1 MESKD
6 DMVKGLPS
14 QYVLV
19 LLPCYKHDCIHQL
32 CGKSKPEKER
42 LWYENG
48 PNLRN
53 IPFPI
58 PDQKRPWGSED
69 CTECQSVCSGHFL
82 SQEDNIQHVAKH
94 GTGDCQFSPPS
105 EVIKCAFSKRARQG
119 QLMDEN
125 TILTLAKTTLLSKE
139 EVQMWVDHLSCSEKL
154 RQAGAKKAAKSRAKK
169 GTSYSLNH

>member
-19 LLPCYKHDCIHQL
+19 LLPCYKHDCSHQL

-58 PDQKRPWGSED
+58 PDQKRSWGSED

-94 GTGDCQFSPPS
+94 GTG
-105 EVIKCAFSKRARQG
+105 VIKF
-119 QLMDEN
+119 N
-125 TILTLAKTTLLSKE
+125 
-139 EVQMWVDHLSCSEKL
+139 
-154 RQAGAKKAAKSRAKK
+154 
-169 GTSYSLNH
+169 